1 MATSGVVVTGTIGA
15 SVSSTLDLEVSGFGE
30 PTAAILFLSD
40 ANTTNNPQV
49 HNSISV
55 GFWTASA
62 QRAIGYFS
70 RDNISDGQSSRQQKT
85 GVVFAKPTASISGGT
100 TTAVRFF
107 EATVAVAP
115 GGNGI
120 RLTVSYSDSGVSRY
134 VTAILIKG
142 TLNVGV
148 VDVNLGTGTSAIDV
162 TSLGFRPDLLF
173 AIGTGA
179 ASDTLLTHGIA
190 SIGFAH
196 NDGTTTTQGFVGVWS
211 EDNVATTDTGA
222 YVGASH
228 IGGQVFNG
236 TATWLASVSDFDAN
250 GFSITPSA
258 NAGSDV
264 LYILALE
271 LADAN
276 DAYVGVVDSKTTT
289 GTQAYTGTGFTPQV
303 VGLLQTRCTATG
315 TVARTNSL
323 AIGATDG
330 TRSRVVSARDQ
341 DAVTTSSSDSE
352 SADSVILIRN
362 GDGTDDAAAAYSS
375 FDSDGWTLNYS
386 DGSASVRKMLA
397 FAIGDSTAG
406 GGAPT
411 LSDLQAVS
419 ITSTTVQGTYDY
431 AF

>member
-1 MATSGVVVTGTIGA
+1 MATSGVVVTGVIGA

-40 ANTTNNPQV
+40 ANTTNNPQQ
-49 HNSISV
+49 HAAISV

-62 QRAIGYFS
+62 QRSVGGYS
-70 RDNISDGQSSRQQKT
+70 ADSSADGRCSRQQKT
-85 GVVFAKPTASISGGT
+85 GVVFSRPSTSVSGGT

-107 EATVAVAP
+107 EATAAVAP

-120 RLTVSYSDSGVSRY
+120 RLTVSYSDSGISRY

-142 TLNVGV
+142 TLNASV

-162 TSLGFRPDLLF
+162 SSLGFRPDLLF
-173 AIGTGA
+173 AIGAGGG
-179 ASDTLLTHGIA
+179 SNSLLSHAIT

-211 EDNVATTDTGA
+211 KDNVATTDTGA

-236 TATWLASVSDFDAN
+236 TASWLASVSDFDAN

-386 DGSASVRKMLA
+386 DGSANVRKMLA

>member
-1 MATSGVVVTGTIGA
+1 MATSAVVVTGVIGA

-40 ANTTNNPQV
+40 ANTTNNPQQ
-49 HNSISV
+49 HAAISV

-62 QRAIGYFS
+62 QRSVGGYS
-70 RDNISDGQSSRQQKT
+70 ADSSADGRCSRQQKT
-85 GVVFAKPTASISGGT
+85 GVVFSRPSTSVSGGT

-107 EATVAVAP
+107 EATAAVAP

-120 RLTVSYSDSGVSRY
+120 RLTVSYSDSGISRY

-142 TLNVGV
+142 TLNASV

-162 TSLGFRPDLLF
+162 SSLGFRPDLLF
-173 AIGTGA
+173 AIGAGGG
-179 ASDTLLTHGIA
+179 SNSLLSHAIT

-211 EDNVATTDTGA
+211 KDHVATTDTGA

-236 TATWLASVSDFDAN
+236 TASWLASVSDFDAN

-386 DGSASVRKMLA
+386 DGSANVRKMLA